1 MIMVDNFGRKI
12 NYLRISVTDRC
23 NLRCIYCMPPEGVNL
38 IDHGKILTY
47 DQIADFT
54 RVAVSKG
61 IDKVR
66 ITGGEPLV
74 RKNIAT
80 LVKMLSSI
88 QGIKDLS
95 MTTNGILLEE
105 FAHTLKESGL
115 MRVNVSLDTM
125 DPAKYKEVTRGGD
138 LFAVLRGLAA
148 AKAAELSPVKINCVV
163 EQNRHEADAVDV
175 AGFTDKMGYQVRFI
189 PKMDLES
196 GSFGVVDGGNGG
208 DCAACNRL
216 RLTPS
221 GMLKPCLF
229 NDMELDILSLG
240 YATAIEAA
248 IAAKPSKGKCNH
260 TGNFYNIGG

>member
-1 MIMVDNFGRKI
+1 MSLVDHFGRKI

-23 NLRCIYCMPPEGVNL
+23 NLRCVYCMPPEGIRL
-38 IDHGKILTY
+38 IDPGKILTF

-54 RVAVSKG
+54 HVAVSKG

-74 RKNIAT
+74 RKDIVI

-105 FAHTLKESGL
+105 FAHQLKEAGM

-138 LFAVLRGLAA
+138 IFAVLRGLAA
-148 AKAAELSPVKINCVV
+148 AMTAGLSPVKINCVV
-163 EQNRHEADAVDV
+163 EQNKGEADAVEV
-175 AGFTDKMGYQVRFI
+175 AGFANKMGYQVRFI

-196 GSFGVVDGGNGG
+196 GSFGVVDGGSGG

-240 YATAIEAA
+240 YAAAIEAA